1 LWHFSAMGEQAI
13 MDGQLAPRLVDG
25 LYVEAM
31 VLADEARSYFDTG
44 GRDDRLA
51 LDPLDRVGFSCES
64 LKVTTR
70 LMHVIAWLLTQ
81 RAVAAGELSRAQ
93 AGAPERRLGAAADTD
108 PDLFQRL
115 PEAAAA
121 LIRASEDLYGRVSRL
136 DRGGGAGEAGS
147 PARSLLGRLQRSL

>member
-1 LWHFSAMGEQAI
+1 MTG
-13 MDGQLAPRLVDG
+13 GQLTPKLIDG

-70 LMHVIAWLLTQ
+70 LMHIIAWLLTQ
-81 RAVAAGELSRAQ
+81 RAVAAGELSHAQ
-93 AGAPERRLGAAADTD
+93 AGMAERRLGAAAETD
-108 PDLFQRL
+108 RVLLARL
-115 PEAAAA
+115 PEAAAE
-121 LIRASEDLYGRVSRL
+121 LIHASEELYGRVGRL
-136 DRGGGAGEAGS
+136 DQGSFAEDQGS
-147 PARSLLGRLQRSL
+147 PARSLLSRLQRSF

>member
-1 LWHFSAMGEQAI
+1 MAHAADQGELTPKLI
-13 MDGQLAPRLVDG
+13 DG

-31 VLADEARSYFDTG
+31 VLADEARSYFDTL

-81 RAVAAGELSRAQ
+81 RAVAAGELSRAE
-93 AGAPERRLGAAADTD
+93 AGAAERRLGPAADTD
-108 PDLFQRL
+108 RVLFARL
-115 PEAAAA
+115 PEAAAE
-121 LIRASEDLYGRVSRL
+121 LIRASEELYGRVSRL
-136 DRGGGAGEAGS
+136 DQGGLADEPAAS
-147 PARSLLGRLQRSL
+147 PARSLMSRLQRSF

>member
-1 LWHFSAMGEQAI
+1 MVLAVEQA
-13 MDGQLAPRLVDG
+13 QLTPKLIDG

-44 GRDDRLA
+44 GRDDRAL

-81 RAVAAGELSRAQ
+81 RAVAAGELSRIE
-93 AGAPERRLGAAADTD
+93 AGAAERRLGPAAKTDQALLARLPGSAAD
-108 PDLFQRL
+108 
-115 PEAAAA
+115 
-121 LIRASEDLYGRVSRL
+121 LIQASEELYGRVSRL
-136 DRGGGAGEAGS
+136 DQGGFAEDHAGS
-147 PARSLLGRLQRSL
+147 PARSLLSRLQRSF